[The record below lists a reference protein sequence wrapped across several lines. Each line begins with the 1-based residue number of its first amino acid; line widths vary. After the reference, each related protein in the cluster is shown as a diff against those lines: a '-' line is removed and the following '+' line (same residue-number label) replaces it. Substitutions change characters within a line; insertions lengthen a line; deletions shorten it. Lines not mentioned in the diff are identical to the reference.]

1 MYMYVYMQ
9 EEEFSRSLDL
19 SGKSLYGGDTVFVV
33 WKWSWTDYDIDYSS
47 SSELCTSQ
55 SATSTRSSESDSEVI
70 SNRSAEI
77 PAITHSVVFKC
88 IGSTKESSY
97 QDALFLAK
105 SKMRLGQS
113 VPVRLINEPNNPKDS
128 RAIAFE
134 CKPAD
139 QYIRI
144 GYIVHEALDAV
155 HDAIDQDKI
164 VRVSFDYVKFVVQFK
179 AWGWYAGIIIT
190 RQGEWP
196 AHVLRCRAKS
206 FIS

>member
-47 SSELCTSQ
+47 SSELCTSE

-88 IGSTKESSY
+88 IGSIY
-97 QDALFLAK
+97 Q
-105 SKMRLGQS
+105 
-113 VPVRLINEPNNPKDS
+113 
-128 RAIAFE
+128 
-134 CKPAD
+134 
-139 QYIRI
+139 RI
-144 GYIVHEALDAV
+144 
-155 HDAIDQDKI
+155 
-164 VRVSFDYVKFVVQFK
+164 
-179 AWGWYAGIIIT
+179 
-190 RQGEWP
+190 
-196 AHVLRCRAKS
+196 
-206 FIS
+206 